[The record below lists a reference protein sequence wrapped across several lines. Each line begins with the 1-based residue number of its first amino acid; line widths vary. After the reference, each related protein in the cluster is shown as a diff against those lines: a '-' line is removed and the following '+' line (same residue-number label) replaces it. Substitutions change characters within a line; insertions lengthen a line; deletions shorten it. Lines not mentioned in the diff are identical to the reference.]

1 MQAGREMGAAVMTW
15 RVIAKQSS
23 ASMIWDWFIDDAEA
37 AAIMNAGR
45 AGRKIVCQR
54 KTATGYELIVREKA

>member
-1 MQAGREMGAAVMTW
+1 MTW

-23 ASMIWDWFIDDAEA
+23 ASMIWHWLIDDAEA

-54 KTATGYELIVREKA
+54 KTQSGYELIVREKA